1 MLTWQL
7 AVTLLSL
14 GVAVAAVAVAIVMGN
29 RSAREMKANEQRL
42 SERIEVLENELSA
55 MMDGAFGVA
64 NHLQKVESNLKNT
77 VQRQEQLQQRDMGN
91 LPYNEAVRLASKG
104 ASVDELV
111 EHCSLS
117 RAEAELVEMLHKKS
131 PPMVDSEREAQNVAV
146 TFDQPENPVAESTS
160 ATEQDLQNLMAE
172 HRHQQNAQPLITTL
186 DDEEAAPEQSIAP
199 APESAD
205 ADQGATENT
214 DEQRSFED
222 ALANMQEGQPPQRGP
237 FDPTPSDRSINSPEE
252 DSHSDDRH

>member
-7 AVTLLSL
+7 TVTLLSL

-29 RSAREMKANEQRL
+29 RSARELKANEQRL

-77 VQRQEQLQQRDMGN
+77 AQRQEQLQQRDMGN

-131 PPMVDSEREAQNVAV
+131 PPMINTEHEVQDVKAIFR
-146 TFDQPENPVAESTS
+146 QPEKTLQDSNSETDQGSAEN
-160 ATEQDLQNLMAE
+160 AEEQASFEEALSLTQAFQT
-172 HRHQQNAQPLITTL
+172 QQNQPFNQ
-186 DDEEAAPEQSIAP
+186 APSEQENHQS
-199 APESAD
+199 E
-205 ADQGATENT
+205 ENT
-214 DEQRSFED
+214 
-222 ALANMQEGQPPQRGP
+222 N
-237 FDPTPSDRSINSPEE
+237 
-252 DSHSDDRH
+252 SDDRR